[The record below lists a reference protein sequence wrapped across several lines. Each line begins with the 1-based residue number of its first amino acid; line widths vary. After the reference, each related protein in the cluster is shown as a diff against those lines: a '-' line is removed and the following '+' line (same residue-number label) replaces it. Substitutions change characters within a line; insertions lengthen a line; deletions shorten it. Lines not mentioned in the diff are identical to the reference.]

1 MSLTNIQNNI
11 IPVFCAYEVHDE
23 YGRSKSLLSIH
34 RNKSDAEFAAKRAGW
49 YGGPGDVQH
58 KHAIEDGLDLYI
70 LESYTPRCFADVAAQ
85 REAEKQAKL
94 EVALAKLT
102 PEEIALIKGA
112 K

>member
-23 YGRSKSLLSIH
+23 YGSRKSLISIH
-34 RNKSDAEFAAKRAGW
+34 RNKADAEFASKNRGW
-49 YGGPGDVQH
+49 YGGPGDVKM
-58 KHAIEDGLDLYI
+58 KHAIEDGLDLYL
-70 LESYTPRCFADVAAQ
+70 LEEYTPHCFADITAK

-94 EVALAKLT
+94 EAAMAKLT